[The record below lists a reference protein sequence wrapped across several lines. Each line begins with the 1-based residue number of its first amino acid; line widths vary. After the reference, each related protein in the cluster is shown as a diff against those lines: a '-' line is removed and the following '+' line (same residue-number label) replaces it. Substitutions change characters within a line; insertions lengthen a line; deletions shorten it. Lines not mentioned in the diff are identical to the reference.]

1 MTTRLVCTHGS
12 YNCNTVDKDGAGTVA
27 GGVVLCCVVWAAV
40 CDVGGS
46 QRRRALDGFLLQS
59 FFLPFYTV
67 SMSVVDI
74 KIPSVCLS
82 RITRTSPIEIQGV
95 AVYFALYEYV

>member
-40 CDVGGS
+40 CDVGGVTKAAS
-46 QRRRALDGFLLQS
+46 TRRVPTTKFLSPVLHCLD
-59 FFLPFYTV
+59 
-67 SMSVVDI
+67 
-74 KIPSVCLS
+74 VCC
-82 RITRTSPIEIQGV
+82 
-95 AVYFALYEYV
+95 